1 MFNQYCLGVDVSHWQ
16 AQVEWPQLYAAGV
29 RFAIV
34 KASQG
39 NYRRDP
45 LLHTHVRGA
54 AAAGMLCGVYH
65 WFDPSNSPASQIT
78 NLQVHLK
85 GVDFDFCA
93 LDVEQYWQDWEEWK
107 RQAVTRRFSGEV
119 ISQGSLEMAHKL
131 RAWSAKPVLIYT
143 RASFVTEYAPQM
155 AAWLPD
161 WPLWLAHY
169 PYPGGRESLGW
180 QVLKQNWAP
189 AIPAPLL
196 PARCTDW
203 DFWQFS
209 GDKFVLPGCQSPL
222 DLNFFHGDLPALQ
235 GWLGRV
241 PLPELTLEEKI
252 QRLWQAHPDLWK
264 QQEVPLAST

>member
-29 RFAIV
+29 RFAVV
-34 KASQG
+34 KATQG
-39 NYRRDP
+39 NYRRDL
-45 LLHTHVRGA
+45 LLHTHLHGA
-54 AAAGMLCGVYH
+54 A
-65 WFDPSNSPASQIT
+65 
-78 NLQVHLK
+78 
-85 GVDFDFCA
+85 
-93 LDVEQYWQDWEEWK
+93 
-107 RQAVTRRFSGEV
+107 
-119 ISQGSLEMAHKL
+119 
-131 RAWSAKPVLIYT
+131 
-143 RASFVTEYAPQM
+143 
-155 AAWLPD
+155 
-161 WPLWLAHY
+161 
-169 PYPGGRESLGW
+169 
-180 QVLKQNWAP
+180 

-196 PARCTDW
+196 PARCPDW

-264 QQEVPLAST
+264 QQEVLYESA